1 MNSKPENNIGNIR
14 NRERRIEISTI
25 INTSMKINTYIQI
38 EGVCY
43 FKRGNQIENPKKM
56 YDEGMNG
63 FKRREIDAEM
73 RCG

>member
-1 MNSKPENNIGNIR
+1 
-14 NRERRIEISTI
+14 
-25 INTSMKINTYIQI
+25 MKINTYIQI

>member
-1 MNSKPENNIGNIR
+1 MNNHTHTHSYPGRVLLK
-14 NRERRIEISTI
+14 
-25 INTSMKINTYIQI
+25 
-38 EGVCY
+38 
-43 FKRGNQIENPKKM
+43 KRNQIENPKKM